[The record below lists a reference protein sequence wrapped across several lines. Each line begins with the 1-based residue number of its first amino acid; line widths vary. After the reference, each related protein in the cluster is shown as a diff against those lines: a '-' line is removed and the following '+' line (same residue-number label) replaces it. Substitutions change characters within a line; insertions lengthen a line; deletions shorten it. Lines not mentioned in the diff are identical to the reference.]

1 MYTDE
6 LYQRMTWKLQEMMQ
20 EMTVK
25 EWMNSD
31 LDFNAFIAICTK
43 LADHL
48 LVITRGNSFAV
59 ALKADTV
66 FEVRVP
72 SHFITSVRDVET
84 PDLVALGVEVSDLL
98 VRLLWFL
105 DSLMTRK
112 WSASLVQMA
121 MNA

>member
-1 MYTDE
+1 M
-6 LYQRMTWKLQEMMQ
+6 LR
-20 EMTVK
+20 
-25 EWMNSD
+25 NSSR
-31 LDFNAFIAICTK
+31 FSG
-43 LADHL
+43 
-48 LVITRGNSFAV
+48 GNSFAI

-66 FEVRVP
+66 LEVRVP
-72 SHFITSVRDVET
+72 SHVLTSVRDVET
-84 PDLVALGVEVSDLL
+84 PDSFVAPGVEVSNLL